1 MRDAP
6 TRTKACVIPITALA
20 TVFAVASCTLHRA
33 PVYTDDASPS
43 KLERACQAVDEA
55 TGVEMTRTDRAWC
68 RDMMQ
73 AWYSETWYTRPDPAD
88 QFTGVNQLRYLQA
101 KADGLSKA
109 RRYLR
114 TDRGGPMGG
123 RHAVPCHRAD
133 VIMPPMAQSPPSGA

>member
-6 TRTKACVIPITALA
+6 TRTRACVIPITTLA

-33 PVYTDDASPS
+33 PVYTDASPS

-55 TGVEMTRTDRAWC
+55 TGLEMTRTDRTWC
-68 RDMMQ
+68 MDMMQ

-101 KADGLSKA
+101 KAMDC
-109 RRYLR
+109 RRPADAYELTGADRWEAVMRCLVIVR
-114 TDRGGPMGG
+114 TR
-123 RHAVPCHRAD
+123 
-133 VIMPPMAQSPPSGA
+133 